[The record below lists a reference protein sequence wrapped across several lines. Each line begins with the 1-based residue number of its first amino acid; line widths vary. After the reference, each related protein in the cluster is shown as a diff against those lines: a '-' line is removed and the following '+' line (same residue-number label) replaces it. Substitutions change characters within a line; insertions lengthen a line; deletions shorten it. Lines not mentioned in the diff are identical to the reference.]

1 MFQLSWRETLTLTML
16 TPTGI
21 LNRLYSLDQD
31 GLAYAYLIMILLQV
45 TVEHAHHAVAVFIA
59 NLHSPFSNSTATS
72 SLIRVCLIG
81 TASPGNSGCRLRAL
95 ESICTTCTALLSI
108 RPVSFASLW
117 LISLPHIPLHPIFTH
132 HRLSKSVTRH
142 WHTAIRVS
150 HCCILL
156 RLTLW
161 DSLDSHNY
169 PGDLFS
175 ATDSLSSLIRRW
187 SDRPAHFLS
196 RLAHLHLHT
205 SHLEA
210 GVSACL

>member
-81 TASPGNSGCRLRAL
+81 TASPGEFR
-95 ESICTTCTALLSI
+95 
-108 RPVSFASLW
+108 VSTEDSRVYLYH
-117 LISLPHIPLHPIFTH
+117 LHSPPLHPPSF
-132 HRLSKSVTRH
+132 L
-142 WHTAIRVS
+142 
-150 HCCILL
+150 CI
-156 RLTLW
+156 
-161 DSLDSHNY
+161 
-169 PGDLFS
+169 P
-175 ATDSLSSLIRRW
+175 
-187 SDRPAHFLS
+187 
-196 RLAHLHLHT
+196 LAHLPPSYPVASHLHSLQAIQI
-205 SHLEA
+205 SHETLAHGHPRLPLLHLASSHSLEL
-210 GVSACL
+210 S